1 MSILTEKDKRYI
13 SQIIS
18 DLESGNHL
26 IRPRSD
32 EYKKFWNE
40 CALAV
45 NGTNNT
51 SRDLELKNYY
61 YSQIKEWQNQ
71 ENFK

>member
-1 MSILTEKDKRYI
+1 MTHLTEQDKI
-13 SQIIS
+13 FICNIIS

-32 EYKKFWNE
+32 EYKAFWNE

-45 NGTNNT
+45 NGVNT
-51 SRDLELKNYY
+51 TPRDVELKNYY
-61 YSQIKEWQNQ
+61 FSIIEEWQNQ
-71 ENFK
+71 

>member
-13 SQIIS
+13 LQIIS

-26 IRPRSD
+26 VCPRSD
-32 EYKKFWNE
+32 EYKTFWNE

-45 NGTNNT
+45 NGTKT
-51 SRDLELKNYY
+51 TPRDLELKNYY

>member
-13 SQIIS
+13 LQIIS
-18 DLESGNHL
+18 DLESGNYL
-26 IRPRSD
+26 VCPRSD
-32 EYKKFWNE
+32 EYKAFWNE

>member
-1 MSILTEKDKRYI
+1 MSILTEKDKKYI
-13 SQIIS
+13 LQIIS

-26 IRPRSD
+26 VCPRSD
-32 EYKKFWNE
+32 EYKAFWNE

-51 SRDLELKNYY
+51 PRDLELKNYY

>member
-1 MSILTEKDKRYI
+1 MSILTEKDKIYI

-26 IRPRSD
+26 VCPRTD
-32 EYKKFWNE
+32 DYKTFWNE

-45 NGTNNT
+45 NDVNT
-51 SRDLELKNYY
+51 TPRDIELKKYY
-61 YSQIKEWQNQ
+61 FSKIEEWQNQ
-71 ENFK
+71 

>member
-1 MSILTEKDKRYI
+1 MSILTEKDKKYI
-13 SQIIS
+13 LQIIS

-26 IRPRSD
+26 VCPRSD
-32 EYKKFWNE
+32 EYKAFWNE

-45 NGTNNT
+45 NGVNT
-51 SRDLELKNYY
+51 TPRDLELKNYY

>member
-26 IRPRSD
+26 VCPRSD
-32 EYKKFWNE
+32 EYKAFWNE